1 MYPLL
6 CPSTCGYNFCLSCV
20 EHLISS
26 SKDDYQMASDGNRH
40 VKVSLQCPQCRGN
53 LSRTIT
59 DTVMLRKAKTAEKF
73 RDVDDSEL
81 NATELRMKHDF
92 ITLYAKDVQ
101 NAEARLIKFHADN
114 GNSDDLPAPL
124 SFDRDD
130 DGATTQVVETAFI
143 DTTLFQGVESAM
155 SDDERRYVQDLL
167 VSGDPESLAC
177 GAQILNGIQQL
188 MIKGMSPKNS
198 SQRSWAEERKHIE
211 KMELFRKRYPLP
223 ARMPKY
229 FVLSAFPTYKKIV
242 TFHDDQWDGSIAD
255 AFTRVYVGKQKPN
268 RGVDNILGEA
278 ESTHLPPQARV
289 KIGSVKGEA
298 GKLGLQKGDVV
309 THVCGEAFEGCAA
322 DLSELIA
329 SLYDCDRN
337 CTFQIVVNADNCTA
351 EVLKTRARACRKAIA
366 DVQSL

>member
-1 MYPLL
+1 M
-6 CPSTCGYNFCLSCV
+6 CPSSCGYNFCLSCV

-53 LSRTIT
+53 LSRTIA
-59 DTVMLRKAKTAEKF
+59 DTVMLRKAKTAERF
-73 RDVDDSEL
+73 RDMADSEL
-81 NATELRMKHDF
+81 NATELRMKHEY

-101 NAEARLIKFHADN
+101 NAEARLFKFHTDN
-114 GNSDDLPAPL
+114 GKTDDLPAPL
-124 SFDRDD
+124 AYDHEN
-130 DGATTQVVETAFI
+130 DGAEAQVVEKTFI
-143 DTTLFQGVESAM
+143 DTTLFQGLEPAM
-155 SDDERRYVQDLL
+155 SDDERKYVQDLL
-167 VSGDPESLAC
+167 ISGDPESLAR

-188 MIKGMSPKNS
+188 TIQGMAPKNA
-198 SQRSWAEERKHIE
+198 SQRSWMEERKQIE

-229 FVLSAFPTYKKIV
+229 FVLSTFPLSKKII

-255 AFTRVYVGKQKPN
+255 AFTRVHVGRQKPN

-278 ESTHLPPQARV
+278 ENTHLPPHARV
-289 KIGSVKGEA
+289 KIGSVKGQA

-309 THVCGEAFEGCAA
+309 THICGETFDGCAA
-322 DLSELIA
+322 DLSEIIG
-329 SLYDCDRN
+329 SMYESDPGS
-337 CTFQIVVNADNCTA
+337 TFQIVVNADDCTA

-366 DVQSL
+366 DVESI